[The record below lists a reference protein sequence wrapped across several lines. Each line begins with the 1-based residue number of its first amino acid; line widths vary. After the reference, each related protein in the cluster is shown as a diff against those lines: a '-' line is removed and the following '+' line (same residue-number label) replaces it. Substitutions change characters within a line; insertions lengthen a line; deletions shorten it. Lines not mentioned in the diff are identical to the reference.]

1 MTKEE
6 IIRETVEYYKDASKR
21 GYDEV
26 EEACMYLTEGGNMC
40 AVGRCLIPGSLMEVK
55 RPFIPL
61 KVVEMAGCL
70 AAWHPAI
77 SEMAGCQASVLNIEN
92 LEEILKPEYRGHSI
106 KFWIRLQNLHDSY
119 EFYTDGTMNGRG
131 LEYAKYLWR
140 EWETEN

>member
-1 MTKEE
+1 MTKDE

-26 EEACMYLTEGGNMC
+26 EEACKYLTEGGNMC

-61 KVVEMAGCL
+61 KAVEM
-70 AAWHPAI
+70 
-77 SEMAGCQASVLNIEN
+77 EGCQASVMNIEN

-119 EFYTDGTMNGRG
+119 EFYTDGTMNEKG

>member
-26 EEACMYLTEGGNMC
+26 KEACMYLTEGGNMC
-40 AVGRCLIPGSLMEVK
+40 AVGRCLIPGSMMEVK

-61 KVVEMAGCL
+61 KVVEMEA
-70 AAWHPAI
+70 
-77 SEMAGCQASVLNIEN
+77 CQASVMNIEN

>member
-26 EEACMYLTEGGNMC
+26 EEACKYLTEGGNMC

-61 KVVEMAGCL
+61 KVV
-70 AAWHPAI
+70 
-77 SEMAGCQASVLNIEN
+77 EMAGCQASVLNIEN

>member
-26 EEACMYLTEGGNMC
+26 EEVCKYLTEGGNMC
-40 AVGRCLIPGSLMEVK
+40 AVGRCLIPGSMMEVK

-61 KVVEMAGCL
+61 KVVEMAN
-70 AAWHPAI
+70 
-77 SEMAGCQASVLNIEN
+77 CQASVMNIEN

-119 EFYTDGTMNGRG
+119 EFYTDGTMNEKG

>member
-26 EEACMYLTEGGNMC
+26 KEACMYLTEGGNMC
-40 AVGRCLIPGSLMEVK
+40 AVGRCLIPGSMMEVK

-61 KVVEMAGCL
+61 KMVEM
-70 AAWHPAI
+70 
-77 SEMAGCQASVLNIEN
+77 EGCQASVMNIEN

-119 EFYTDGTMNGRG
+119 EFYTDGTMNEQG
-131 LEYAKYLWR
+131 LEHAKYLWR
-140 EWETEN
+140 EWESDN

>member
-26 EEACMYLTEGGNMC
+26 EGVCMYLTEGGNMC

-61 KVVEMAGCL
+61 KVVEMEA
-70 AAWHPAI
+70 
-77 SEMAGCQASVLNIEN
+77 CQASVMNIEN

-119 EFYTDGTMNGRG
+119 EFYTDGTMNEKG

>member
-26 EEACMYLTEGGNMC
+26 KEVCMYLTEGGNMC

-61 KVVEMAGCL
+61 KVVEME
-70 AAWHPAI
+70 
-77 SEMAGCQASVLNIEN
+77 SCQASVMNIEN

-119 EFYTDGTMNGRG
+119 EFYTDGTMNEKG

>member
-61 KVVEMAGCL
+61 KVVEMAGC
-70 AAWHPAI
+70 
-77 SEMAGCQASVLNIEN
+77 QASVLNIEN